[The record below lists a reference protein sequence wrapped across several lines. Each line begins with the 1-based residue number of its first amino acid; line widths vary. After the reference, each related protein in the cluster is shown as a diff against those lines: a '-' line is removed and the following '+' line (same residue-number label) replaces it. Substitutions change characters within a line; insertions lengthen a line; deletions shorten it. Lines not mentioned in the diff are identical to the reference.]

1 MSSGGQSTLSLA
13 AKACIL
19 LPTRHLPSP
28 KAVAAN
34 APSMEYPM
42 NESQVIIGLSNPKS
56 PTNMGAVLRA
66 AGCFNATA
74 VRYTGTRHD
83 RAAQYSTDTKQVARR
98 IPATRVE
105 SLLDGLPETLQVICI
120 ELVEGA
126 VALPQFV
133 HPAQAIYLFGPEDG
147 TLEQALIDRA
157 DAVVYIPT
165 QGCLNLAATVNL
177 VLYDRLCKD
186 PTHEQGDALIR
197 RSRDTNNNARIRANS
212 ATPATPT

>member
-1 MSSGGQSTLSLA
+1 
-13 AKACIL
+13 
-19 LPTRHLPSP
+19 
-28 KAVAAN
+28 
-34 APSMEYPM
+34 M
-42 NESQVIIGLSNPKS
+42 NDPQVLIGLSNPKS
-56 PTNMGAVLRA
+56 PTNVGAILRA
-66 AGCFNATA
+66 AGCFNAHA

-83 RAAQYSTDTKQVARR
+83 RAAQFNTDTQKVNQR

-105 SLLDGLPETLQVICI
+105 SLLEPLPAGTQIVCI

-126 VALPQFV
+126 VALPEFV
-133 HPAQAIYLFGPEDG
+133 HPQRALYVFGPEDG

-186 PTHEQGDALIR
+186 PQYARGDELIR
-197 RSRDTNNNARIRANS
+197 RSRDTNNNVRIRGK
-212 ATPATPT
+212 PASQR

>member
-1 MSSGGQSTLSLA
+1 MNDSLV
-13 AKACIL
+13 L
-19 LPTRHLPSP
+19 
-28 KAVAAN
+28 
-34 APSMEYPM
+34 
-42 NESQVIIGLSNPKS
+42 IGLSNPKS

-66 AGCFNATA
+66 AGCFNADA

-98 IPATRVE
+98 LPATRVE
-105 SLLDGLPETLQVICI
+105 SLLEALPADTQVVCI

-126 VALPQFV
+126 VPLPQFV
-133 HPAQAIYLFGPEDG
+133 HPARALYLFGPEDG
-147 TLEQALIDRA
+147 TLEQALVDRA

-197 RSRDTNNNARIRANS
+197 RSRDTNNNVRIRAN
-212 ATPATPT
+212 PATRAKP

>member
-1 MSSGGQSTLSLA
+1 MPA
-13 AKACIL
+13 
-19 LPTRHLPSP
+19 RME
-28 KAVAAN
+28 N
-34 APSMEYPM
+34 AM
-42 NESQVIIGLSNPKS
+42 NETQIIIGLSNPKS

-83 RAAQYSTDTKQVARR
+83 RAAQYSTDTQQVARR
-98 IPATRVE
+98 IPASRVE
-105 SLLDGLPETLQVICI
+105 SLLDDLPDDLQVVCI

-126 VALPQFV
+126 VALPQFE

-147 TLEQALIDRA
+147 TLDQTLIDRA

-186 PTHEQGDALIR
+186 PSHEQGDALIR
-197 RSRDTNNNARIRANS
+197 RSRDTNNNVRIRAKP
-212 ATPATPT
+212 ATPA

>member
-1 MSSGGQSTLSLA
+1 MGGGGQSKQSLA

-19 LPTRHLPSP
+19 LRTRRLPSP
-28 KAVAAN
+28 NPIAVAP
-34 APSMEYPM
+34 PSREHPM

-83 RAAQYSTDTKQVARR
+83 RAAQYSTDTQQVARR
-98 IPATRVE
+98 IPANRVE
-105 SLLDGLPETLQVICI
+105 SLLDDLPQELPVICI

-186 PTHEQGDALIR
+186 PHHEQGDALIR
-197 RSRDTNNNARIRANS
+197 RSRDTNNNVRIRAKP
-212 ATPATPT
+212 ATPA